1 VLDVRDSGRGVTVGV
16 RVRPRS
22 RPGLEAGEGG
32 LVIRV
37 AAAPEKGRA
46 TEEARRA
53 LAAALGV
60 AAPAVSL
67 RSGWAARRKVFEV
80 AGVDA
85 ASVRQRLLAAV
96 RPP

>member
-1 VLDVRDSGRGVTVGV
+1 VLDVRERDGEILVAV

-22 RPGLEAGEGG
+22 RPGLHLTDGG

-53 LAAALGV
+53 LAEALDV
-60 AAPAVSL
+60 APSAVTL
-67 RSGWAARRKVFEV
+67 RAGAAARRKTFVVRGTSAIE
-80 AGVDA
+80 A
-85 ASVRQRLLAAV
+85 RQRLLAAAS
-96 RPP
+96 R